1 MQFVFYLVGQLLRL
15 FFPCVC
21 RWKETLNLAEILHEY
36 VIIRRFTK
44 PKNRVPVYFYRYFHP
59 FWVARISCGKA
70 YLLFWLLLC
79 CVFTY
84 KDMSL
89 LGCLTL
95 FAIVHVDMTTKT
107 LCTNNISLSLSLVP
121 YLSLN
126 SIEKESH
133 CIRLNCCLNVCS
145 LLERINSSKKIIKY
159 NNNETKNPVNEI
171 KKKSTRK
178 KRFHK
183 VMRLLF
189 GIQFR

>member
-1 MQFVFYLVGQLLRL
+1 MKCSRVISLIIIFFRKSEKQTRTQCILRHKICAVRVL
-15 FFPCVC
+15 SCWSTVETFFPCVC

-44 PKNRVPVYFYRYFHP
+44 PKNRVPVYFYRHFHP

-145 LLERINSSKKIIKY
+145 LLERINSSKK
-159 NNNETKNPVNEI
+159 N
-171 KKKSTRK
+171 
-178 KRFHK
+178 K
-183 VMRLLF
+183 V
-189 GIQFR
+189 QQ

>member
-44 PKNRVPVYFYRYFHP
+44 PKNRVPVYFYRHFHP

-145 LLERINSSKKIIKY
+145 LLERINSSKKIKY

>member
-1 MQFVFYLVGQLLRL
+1 M
-15 FFPCVC
+15 C

-44 PKNRVPVYFYRYFHP
+44 PKNRVPVYFYRHFHP

-145 LLERINSSKKIIKY
+145 LLERINSSKKIKY